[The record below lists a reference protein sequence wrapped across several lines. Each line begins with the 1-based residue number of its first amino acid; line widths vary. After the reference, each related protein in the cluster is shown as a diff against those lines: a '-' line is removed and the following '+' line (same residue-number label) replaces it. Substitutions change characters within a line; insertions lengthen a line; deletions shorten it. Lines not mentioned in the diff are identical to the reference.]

1 MAGKVYLVIRFDTED
16 FLLQDSDD
24 STLRLAN
31 TLDACQVRGNFNIT
45 GKKIEGLLRRGRGD
59 VINALKKHDIT
70 SHSYG
75 HSLHPSVREYLSETG
90 WSDGIVEFT
99 RRESGMVDLIRQTFA
114 KAPIGYGHG
123 GGNWAPQAYG
133 AMHALGMKVYTSM
146 WSYLK
151 TGPTPYWY
159 CGILQMDTTL
169 RSGDVDNPEK
179 GLEIHLES
187 AQKARSMGGGLL
199 NFAAHDCNYT
209 TGEYWDEV
217 NFRNGAMPPENEW
230 KTPCPFPKEKQ
241 EERWLGFE
249 RYLQYAL
256 SDQNLRV
263 VTPTEICSL
272 YADRQREHAFSCKEL
287 AALAEDSIE
296 ELGFRPFGGGYLSAA
311 EIFHLLVNFSVSK
324 LTQPGFPL
332 EHFIVNTFGP
342 VRRCQTD
349 TRATCLPW
357 HHFEASLID
366 VSDYL
371 AVHRHIPAGIR
382 VGSMLIS
389 AADYLSTLASVF
401 SAIAAGNIPAT
412 VPVMRAQLLTENLL
426 DEEQVCDIWRW
437 LTPDQSFTTPGLL
450 ELAKL
455 QCWTYKPATLSNG

>member
-1 MAGKVYLVIRFDTED
+1 MTGKVYLVIRFDTED
-16 FLLQDSDD
+16 FLLEDSDD

-31 TLDACQVRGNFNIT
+31 ILDACRVRGNFNIT

-59 VINALKKHDIT
+59 VINALKKHDVT

-90 WSDGIVEFT
+90 WSDGIVEFI
-99 RRESGMVDLIRQTFA
+99 RRESAMVDLIRKTFG

-133 AMHALGMKVYTSM
+133 AMHSLGMKVYTSM
-146 WSYLK
+146 WSYLEA
-151 TGPTPYWY
+151 GPTPYWY

-169 RSGDVDNPEK
+169 RSGDVDNPER
-179 GLEIHLES
+179 GMEIHLES
-187 AQKARSMGGGLL
+187 VRKARSMGGGLL

-230 KTPCPFPKEKQ
+230 KNPPPFPKEKQ

-256 SDQNLRV
+256 SFQDLRV
-263 VTPTEICSL
+263 VTPTEICTL
-272 YADRQREHAFSCKEL
+272 YADRQREHAFSCDEL
-287 AALAEDSIE
+287 AALAEDSMAE
-296 ELGFRPFGGGYLSAA
+296 VDFRPFDGAYLSAA
-311 EIFHLLVNFSVSK
+311 EIFYLLVNYSVSG
-324 LTQPGFPL
+324 LTQGYFPL
-332 EHFIVNTFGP
+332 QHFISNVFGP

-349 TRATCLPW
+349 TRATWLPW
-357 HHFEASLID
+357 HHFAASLID
-366 VSDYL
+366 VGDYM
-371 AVHRHIPAGIR
+371 AVHGHIPAGIR
-382 VGSMLIS
+382 VGSRLIAPS
-389 AADYLSTLASVF
+389 DYLATLAGVF
-401 SAIAAGNIPAT
+401 SVIAAGNTPAT
-412 VPVMRAQLLTENLL
+412 VPIRHARLVTEDLV
-426 DEEQVCDIWRW
+426 DEEKIRDIWRW
-437 LTPDQSFTTPGLL
+437 LTPDQSFTAPGLV

-455 QCWTYKPATLSNG
+455 QCWTYKPAVLSNG